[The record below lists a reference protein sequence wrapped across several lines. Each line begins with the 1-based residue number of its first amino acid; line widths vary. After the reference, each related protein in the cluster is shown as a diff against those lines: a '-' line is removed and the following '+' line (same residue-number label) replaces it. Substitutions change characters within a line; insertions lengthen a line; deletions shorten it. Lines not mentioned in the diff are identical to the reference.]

1 MGKSQI
7 RKLFQNKIVV
17 LLAITL
23 LAGCTGSFAY
33 NRLDWLIPWYVDGY
47 VDLSSEQRSTLREQ
61 LSPLL
66 QWHRQEEL
74 ARYLQLL
81 DRVDAELQHP
91 VSEGQV
97 ENWIDE
103 LSQASER
110 VEQTL
115 LQVAIDFGA
124 GISHE
129 QMEEFVESLFSRQ
142 TELEEELLKRGKEE
156 YSKEHTGHL
165 EDLMKRVMGRLSK
178 VQVQRLERAAQDMRR
193 YDSVWL
199 QDRRAWLEQLQV
211 LLQRKSGW
219 REQLMQAYRD
229 RLNNR
234 SAEYTE
240 IVEHNIEVVAAAL
253 AEVLNTRTDK
263 QKAHTRREFEDMRAM
278 LQKLIDQSGD
288 QA

>member
-1 MGKSQI
+1 MGSSQMV
-7 RKLFQNKIVV
+7 KLFQQWVSI
-17 LLAITL
+17 LLAIML
-23 LAGCTGSFAY
+23 LTSCSGSFAY
-33 NRLDWLIPWYVDGY
+33 NRLDWLIPWYVDSY
-47 VDLSSEQRSTLREQ
+47 VDLSSEQRQSLREQ
-61 LSPLL
+61 LAPLL

-74 ARYLQLL
+74 ARYLALL
-81 DRVDAELQHP
+81 DKMDAELQYP

-124 GISHE
+124 SISDK
-129 QMEEFVESLFSRQ
+129 QMEEFIENLFSQ
-142 TELEEELLKRGKEE
+142 QEELEEELLERNDEE
-156 YSKEHTGHL
+156 YAREHTNHL

-178 VQVQRLERAAQDMRR
+178 EQVQRLELAAQGMRR

-199 QDRRAWLEQLQV
+199 QERRAWLDQLEV

-219 REQLMQAYRD
+219 QEQVRQAYED

-240 IVEHNIEVVAAAL
+240 IVEYNIDIVAAAL
-253 AEVLNTRTDK
+253 ADVLNTRSDK
-263 QKAHTRREFEDMRAM
+263 QKAHTDSEFDDMRTM
-278 LQKLIDQSGD
+278 LQKLVD
-288 QA
+288 QAPGND